1 MMVIQSILPFILEKN
16 SFFGHFGAF
25 GVSFFSPMTL
35 ICVHLC
41 TFLHCN
47 TDGLI
52 YDGLSIHDA
61 ITIVNPV
68 NMVG

>member
-1 MMVIQSILPFILEKN
+1 MMVIQSILPFILEKIA
-16 SFFGHFGAF
+16 FLVILGHLES
-25 GVSFFSPMTL
+25 VFFSPMTL